1 MRFPLTPEQEAI
13 RARARALA
21 DHEFRE
27 RAARWDER
35 EEYPW
40 DNVKQPRRGGAHGH
54 DRARGLRRTG
64 PGRSSTWSW

>member
-1 MRFPLTPEQEAI
+1 MRFPLTAEQEAI

-35 EEYPW
+35 EEYPGTTS
-40 DNVKQPRRGGAHGH
+40 NGSSRRG
-54 DRARGLRRTG
+54 
-64 PGRSSTWSW
+64 SWA